1 MTTLINSTERYRLW
15 TRHLVAVLMLVIVPV
30 GHTQDK
36 AARSARQPVLVDA
49 IVAVVNTDVITM
61 KELNDRVQIIEQR
74 MRRQN
79 MQIPPRDLLQKQL
92 LERLIVNRAQM
103 QMARDSG
110 VRIDDAMLD
119 RAVARIAEQNGITVQ
134 ALRDQL
140 ERDGISFARF
150 RDEIREE
157 ITLQRLR
164 EREVDNKL
172 QITES
177 EIDSFLASST
187 ARSADAQQEIN
198 IAQILVR
205 VPENASAQQI
215 ADRKKRAEQ
224 AIEQLKS
231 GGEFAKI
238 AASFSD
244 AGDALTGGELGWRSS
259 ARLPQLFV
267 EAVDK
272 LGDGEIAPLV
282 RSANGFHVLKLVGR
296 RTVGG
301 TKSSAANVVQQTRAR
316 HILIKVSQ
324 IVSAAEARRKM
335 VELKSRLD
343 NGAAKF
349 EDLARLYS
357 NDGSASK
364 GGELGWIYPGD
375 TVPEFE
381 RAMNALK
388 PGEVSQPVESPF
400 GYHLI
405 EVLERKTEELS
416 RERQRLAARQAL
428 REQKLEEAYEDWLR
442 QLRDRAYVEYRLD
455 DAAR

>member
-1 MTTLINSTERYRLW
+1 
-15 TRHLVAVLMLVIVPV
+15 MLVIVPV

-324 IVSAAEARRKM
+324 IVSAAEARRKL

-416 RERQRLAARQAL
+416 RERQRLVARQAL
-428 REQKLEEAYEDWLR
+428 REQKLEEAYEDWVR

-455 DAAR
+455 EATR